1 MNDKVISLRLNKD
14 LYRKMK
20 MHEQINWS
28 SIVRK
33 TISQELDKMEE
44 NNFDTKK
51 AKKAVKDANK
61 LRNSGVFGKGKS
73 GVEIIREWR
82 EKRKF

>member
-44 NNFDTKK
+44 NNFDEEK
-51 AKKAVKDANK
+51 AKKAARDSEKI
-61 LRNSGVFGKGKS
+61 RKS
-73 GVEIIREWR
+73 GIFDGGETGTEIIRKWR